1 MLLEAV
7 SSDIREPGLP
17 DLRCTLLGMRADL
30 LELRGLRKQR
40 RQRLEQL
47 IDAAEQAEERVRAKS
62 LPLQNREQASVA
74 ICGVSAGAHL
84 EQPYLGKHPR
94 HQKQGRFRGHQRTDG
109 LSQGSLASRDSP
121 ADRQDG
127 LMASRAGTA
136 FAETLLSQVVEVDFR
151 APAVAS
157 NSDDHFPTP
166 ATVSHRDDDSPV
178 TYTTSEEHTPRQPPA
193 AQPATCSAFGCMTS
207 PHRGNSEREGDSGSE
222 TDPDMPEL
230 IPYVYVREAPREHVY
245 PRPEATQSW
254 HGEGCTYPG
263 VLLGLPGSEW
273 DFDEDDSAD
282 ETLSSSMSHG
292 ANRLDSCWGSCAL
305 RDVLREARGPEAEVE
320 PRIGT

>member
-7 SSDIREPGLP
+7 SDIREPGLP

-30 LELRGLRKQR
+30 LELRGLRQQR

-84 EQPYLGKHPR
+84 EQPYSGKHPR
-94 HQKQGRFRGHQRTDG
+94 YQQQGRSCGHQRTDG

-136 FAETLLSQVVEVDFR
+136 FAETLLPQVVEDDFR

-178 TYTTSEEHTPRQPPA
+178 TYTTSEEHTPREPPA
-193 AQPATCSAFGCMTS
+193 AQPATCSALGCMTS
-207 PHRGNSEREGDSGSE
+207 PHRGNSEREGDSGSD

-230 IPYVYVREAPREHVY
+230 IPYVYVR
-245 PRPEATQSW
+245 EATQSW

-282 ETLSSSMSHG
+282 EALSSSMSQG

-305 RDVLREARGPEAEVE
+305 R
-320 PRIGT
+320 

>member
-1 MLLEAV
+1 MLLDGV

-17 DLRCTLLGMRADL
+17 DLRCTLLCMRADL

-84 EQPYLGKHPR
+84 EQPYLG
-94 HQKQGRFRGHQRTDG
+94 
-109 LSQGSLASRDSP
+109 SLASRDSP

-136 FAETLLSQVVEVDFR
+136 FAETALSQVVEVDFR

-157 NSDDHFPTP
+157 NSDDHFPAP
-166 ATVSHRDDDSPV
+166 AIVSHRDDDSPV
-178 TYTTSEEHTPRQPPA
+178 TYTTSEEHTPREPPA

-230 IPYVYVREAPREHVY
+230 IPYVYVREA
-245 PRPEATQSW
+245 TQSW

-282 ETLSSSMSHG
+282 EALSSSMSQG

>member
-84 EQPYLGKHPR
+84 EQPYLG
-94 HQKQGRFRGHQRTDG
+94 
-109 LSQGSLASRDSP
+109 SLASRDSP

-166 ATVSHRDDDSPV
+166 ATVSHRNDDSPV

-230 IPYVYVREAPREHVY
+230 IPYVYVREATGNRAPCLRSAPFHSMISAVARVRVQVFVLVCQAPREHVY
-245 PRPEATQSW
+245 SRPEARARW
-254 HGEGCTYPG
+254 
-263 VLLGLPGSEW
+263 V
-273 DFDEDDSAD
+273 DDRWR
-282 ETLSSSMSHG
+282 H
-292 ANRLDSCWGSCAL
+292 
-305 RDVLREARGPEAEVE
+305 AR
-320 PRIGT
+320 TCF